1 MGGGGQQA
9 KRDVKN
15 RHVGARNTEIVCK
28 KTGKRV
34 KKRQAWVQRKTGKWV
49 KEVQTRGSKKTE
61 GVIKRN
67 ARGSKETSEKVEEG
81 RQK

>member
-1 MGGGGQQA
+1 MGCKVQESWWKKQA
-9 KRDVKN
+9 KGVQ
-15 RHVGARNTEIVCK
+15 
-28 KTGKRV
+28 KTGNGV
-34 KKRQAWVQRKTGKWV
+34 QKRQGWVQANKTGKWV
-49 KEVQTRGSKKTE
+49 QEVQTRGSKKTE